1 MKWISPVLRAALLFL
16 YFLPFL
22 RSNSCSVSSLFNPR
36 DKQLGWTVSFDWN
49 LQQWTWFLTL
59 KLPKEEE
66 ASLSNIHCRQ
76 AFSDILK
83 WFQSTALFFGIIIKS
98 NMYVSL
104 PQRTEIDRV
113 FFWKS
118 GIHGWGL
125 SASRII
131 YECGFCL
138 FFYREGMMRDGIL
151 FQILKYR
158 LE

>member
-76 AFSDILK
+76 AFSDVLK
-83 WFQSTALFFGIIIKS
+83 WFQSTALCFGIIIKS

-118 GIHGWGL
+118 GIHGWAFLPAEL
-125 SASRII
+125 SMNV
-131 YECGFCL
+131 GFV
-138 FFYREGMMRDGIL
+138 FFL
-151 FQILKYR
+151 
-158 LE
+158 